1 MASKSQLENAI
12 EQIQEKAPDVE
23 RDFTQVALPNGDTVS
38 TLERVCKEVCGSTL
52 RLIHA
57 LTIVSGTGAGDVHTD

>member
-23 RDFTQVALPNGDTVS
+23 RDFTQVALPNGETVS
-38 TLERVCKEVCGSTL
+38 TLERVCKEVCGSRGSLTL
-52 RLIHA
+52 
-57 LTIVSGTGAGDVHTD
+57 S